1 MAVSPDKIKWA
12 RDLGEALK
20 PRRPG
25 ARRWRLAL
33 IDGPNMSNL
42 GEGGRDRRTYG
53 TIDSIAELQLTLA
66 AMAAG
71 LGVAMLACQSNREGE
86 IVEFI
91 YEHSDEVDAYLINP
105 AALTRRGAPCAIAL
119 SDSRRPYVE
128 LHFANIAAV
137 GWSDGALVTRKAT
150 GGVMGLRHYSY
161 IGALFGLVGAL
172 DAGALE
178 MPQRD

>member
-1 MAVSPDKIKWA
+1 MAVPSGKIKWA

-20 PRRPG
+20 PRRLG

-53 TIDSIAELQLTLA
+53 TIDSIAELQAMLA
-66 AMAAG
+66 AMAEG
-71 LGVAMLACQSNREGE
+71 LGVAMRTCQSNREGE

-91 YEHSDEVDAYLINP
+91 YQHCHEVDAYLINP

>member
-1 MAVSPDKIKWA
+1 MAVPSGKIHWA

-53 TIDSIAELQLTLA
+53 TIDSIAELQVTLV

-71 LGVAMLACQSNREGE
+71 LGVAMQAFQSNHEGE

-91 YEHSDEVDAYLINP
+91 YDHCHEIDAWLINP

-119 SDSRRPYVE
+119 GDSRRPYVE

-137 GWSDGALVTRKAT
+137 GWSNGALITRQAT
-150 GGVMGLRHYSY
+150 GVVMGLRHYSY
-161 IGALFGLVGAL
+161 IAALFGLIGAL

-178 MPQRD
+178 TPRRD